1 MSQAGVRAERPKT
14 KKAKFKKA
22 KTDNDGKPPPDSP
35 SPPAAEEEEPVL
47 ATKLL
52 ERLRR

>member
-1 MSQAGVRAERPKT
+1 MPPKGQANEEAEQPEN
-14 KKAKFKKA
+14 A
-22 KTDNDGKPPPDSP
+22 S
-35 SPPAAEEEEPVL
+35 EEEPVL